1 MQVVHAG
8 DIRCELFVM
17 SLIVRPEPEEEAIA
31 MAHSDQLKGMML
43 FQFNPHLGRCNV
55 NMFQL
60 FYGKMASNHLRE
72 NGFKPATTTCIGKNI
87 IFFLSRRCG
96 WKHVLGNMAWH
107 ALSSMFAI
115 ANLHSAG

>member
-8 DIRCELFVM
+8 GIRCELSVM

-55 NMFQL
+55 NMFKL
-60 FYGKMASNHLRE
+60 FYGKMASSQQQQHE
-72 NGFKPATTTCIGKNI
+72 SETHTHIC
-87 IFFLSRRCG
+87 FLSRSG
-96 WKHVLGNMAWH
+96 LWKHVLGNMALH
-107 ALSSMFAI
+107 ALSSMFTI

>member
-60 FYGKMASNHLRE
+60 FYGK
-72 NGFKPATTTCIGKNI
+72 NGFKPSTGKWLQASNNNMHRKKHH
-87 IFFLSRRCG
+87 FFSYRAVVG
-96 WKHVLGNMAWH
+96 G
-107 ALSSMFAI
+107 SMF
-115 ANLHSAG
+115 